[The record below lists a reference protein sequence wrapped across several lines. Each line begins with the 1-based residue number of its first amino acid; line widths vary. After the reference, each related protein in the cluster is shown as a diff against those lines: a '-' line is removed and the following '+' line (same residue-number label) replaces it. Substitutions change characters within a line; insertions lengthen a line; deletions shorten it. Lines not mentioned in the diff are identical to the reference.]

1 MNQAPQ
7 TQAEQKIEQL
17 LSQLE
22 PGSERYR
29 ILSSAKQFKSSWV
42 DLGQQLQEVRRDR
55 LYVQWG
61 YECFEDYCSREIRIR
76 RQTADKLT
84 MAYHYL
90 EQKNPALISQND
102 NLNPLPDFRSIDLLL
117 QADADKNFNTDQQQ
131 ELHNAVFEGKL
142 SHPTIAKR
150 FKEMSMEVADQAVRQ
165 RAEFKSALSAARRL
179 QSAIGG
185 LPDEFLGQELNLIP
199 LIESL
204 EQAVEL
210 LEPQTI
216 ETTNQNVQTQAN

>member
-1 MNQAPQ
+1 MNHVPQ
-7 TQAEQKIEQL
+7 TQAEEKIEHL

-42 DLGQQLQEVRRDR
+42 NLGQQLQEVRRER
-55 LYVQWG
+55 LYAQWG

-84 MAYHYL
+84 MAFHYL
-90 EQKNPALISQND
+90 EQKNPTLIAEDRS
-102 NLNPLPDFRSIDLLL
+102 LNPLPDFRSIDILR
-117 QADADKNFNTDQQQ
+117 QADADTKFDQEKQQ

-150 FKEMSMEVADQAVRQ
+150 FKEMSMEVADESVRQ
-165 RAEFKSALSAARRL
+165 HAEFKSALSAARRF
-179 QSAIGG
+179 QSAVEG
-185 LPDEFLGQELNLIP
+185 LPDKFLTHELNLAP
-199 LIESL
+199 LIASL

-210 LEPQTI
+210 LEPQSVD
-216 ETTNQNVQTQAN
+216 TTDQSN

>member
-1 MNQAPQ
+1 MNEVPQ
-7 TQAEQKIEQL
+7 TQAEAKIEHL

-55 LYVQWG
+55 LYAQWG

-90 EQKNPALISQND
+90 EQKTPTLISED
-102 NLNPLPDFRSIDLLL
+102 RNLSPLPDFRSIDLLR
-117 QADADKNFNTDQQQ
+117 QADADTKFSHEQQQ
-131 ELHNAVFEGKL
+131 ELHNAVFEGNL

-150 FKEMSMEVADQAVRQ
+150 FKEISMEVADESVRQ
-165 RAEFKSALSAARRL
+165 HAEFKSALSAARRL

-185 LPDEFLGQELNLIP
+185 LPDKFMDQELNLAP
-199 LIESL
+199 LIQSL

-210 LEPQTI
+210 LEPQ
-216 ETTNQNVQTQAN
+216 NLDNADKSQ

>member
-55 LYVQWG
+55 LYAQWG

-102 NLNPLPDFRSIDLLL
+102 SLNPLPDFRSIDLLL
-117 QADADKNFNTDQQQ
+117 QADADKKFNPDQQQ
-131 ELHNAVFEGKL
+131 ELRNAVFEGKL

-150 FKEMSMEVADQAVRQ
+150 FKEMTMEVADQAVRQ
-165 RAEFKSALSAARRL
+165 HAEFKSALSAARRL
-179 QSAIGG
+179 QSAIGS
-185 LPDEFLGQELNLIP
+185 LPDEFIGQELNLIP

-204 EQAVEL
+204 EKAVEL
-210 LEPQTI
+210 LEPQTV
-216 ETTNQNVQTQAN
+216 ETTNHNSQTQDN